1 MELVTDPKEL
11 QSYLDQVR
19 VEGKTIGLVPTMGFL
34 HQGHISLIERAVTE
48 NDVII
53 TTIFVNPLQFSANE
67 DLSTYPRNIEKDTEL
82 CLKAGTNVLFTPAV
96 EEMFC
101 DTVLTSISV
110 SNLSSVLEG
119 VSRPTHFSGVATVVS
134 KLFNIV
140 GPCRAYFGEKD
151 WQQLQIIRKMV
162 IDLSYP
168 VEVIGCPIIRDHDGL
183 ALSSRNVYLNS
194 EEREIA
200 SIIPQALQNAHERIR
215 AGEKNTQPIK
225 EIISKHILSS
235 SQISVDYIEVVNG
248 ESLEPVIQVDEETR
262 VLIAVRIGTTRLID
276 NINPH
281 IGINPI

>member
-194 EEREIA
+194 EQREIA

-215 AGEKNTQPIK
+215 GGEKNTQPIK
-225 EIISKHILSS
+225 EIISEHILSS

>member
-11 QSYLDQVR
+11 QSYLDQLR

>member
-11 QSYLDQVR
+11 QSYLDRVR

-225 EIISKHILSS
+225 EIISEHILSS

>member
-1 MELVTDPKEL
+1 
-11 QSYLDQVR
+11 
-19 VEGKTIGLVPTMGFL
+19 
-34 HQGHISLIERAVTE
+34 
-48 NDVII
+48 
-53 TTIFVNPLQFSANE
+53 
-67 DLSTYPRNIEKDTEL
+67 
-82 CLKAGTNVLFTPAV
+82 
-96 EEMFC
+96 
-101 DTVLTSISV
+101 
-110 SNLSSVLEG
+110 
-119 VSRPTHFSGVATVVS
+119 
-134 KLFNIV
+134 
-140 GPCRAYFGEKD
+140 
-151 WQQLQIIRKMV
+151 MV

>member
-11 QSYLDQVR
+11 QSYLDQLR

-82 CLKAGTNVLFTPAV
+82 CLNAGTNVLFTPAV

-225 EIISKHILSS
+225 EIISEHILSS

>member
-11 QSYLDQVR
+11 QSYLDRVR

>member
-11 QSYLDQVR
+11 QSYLDRVR

-110 SNLSSVLEG
+110 SNLSSALEG

-194 EEREIA
+194 EEREVA

>member
-11 QSYLDQVR
+11 QNYLDQVR
-19 VEGKTIGLVPTMGFL
+19 AEGKSIGLVPTMGFL

-48 NDVII
+48 NDVVI

-82 CLKAGTNVLFTPAV
+82 CLEAGTNLLFTPAV

-140 GPCRAYFGEKD
+140 GPCRSYFGEKD

-162 IDLSYP
+162 IDLSYR

-183 ALSSRNVYLNS
+183 ALSSRNVYLSS
-194 EEREIA
+194 EERKVA
-200 SIIPQALQNAHERIR
+200 SIIPQALQNARKKIIS
-215 AGEKNTQPIK
+215 GETQTQPIK
-225 EIISKHILSS
+225 ETILEHILSS
-235 SQISVDYIEVVNG
+235 SHISVDYIEIVNG
-248 ESLEPVIQVDEETR
+248 ESLEPVIAVDEETR

-281 IGINPI
+281 VGVNPI

>member
-11 QSYLDQVR
+11 QSYLDQLR

-82 CLKAGTNVLFTPAV
+82 CLKAGTNALFTPAV

-110 SNLSSVLEG
+110 NNLSSVLEG

-168 VEVIGCPIIRDHDGL
+168 VEVIGCPIIRDDDGL
-183 ALSSRNVYLNS
+183 ALSSRNVYLSS

>member
-1 MELVTDPKEL
+1 MQLVTDPKEL
-11 QSYLDQVR
+11 QNYLGQVR
-19 VEGKTIGLVPTMGFL
+19 AEGKSIGLVPTMGFL
-34 HQGHISLIERAVTE
+34 HQGHISLIERAVAE
-48 NDVII
+48 NDVVI

-67 DLSTYPRNIEKDTEL
+67 DLSTYPRNIENDTEL
-82 CLKAGTNVLFTPAV
+82 CLEAGTNLLFTPAV

-140 GPCRAYFGEKD
+140 GPCRSYFGEKD

-162 IDLSYP
+162 IDLSYR

-183 ALSSRNVYLNS
+183 ALSSRNVYLS
-194 EEREIA
+194 SDERKVA
-200 SIIPQALQNAHERIR
+200 SIIPQALQNAHKKISS
-215 AGEKNTQPIK
+215 GETQAQQIK
-225 EIISKHILSS
+225 ETILEHILSS
-235 SQISVDYIEVVNG
+235 SQISVDYVEIVNG
-248 ESLEPVIQVDEETR
+248 ESLEPVIAVDEETR

-281 IGINPI
+281 VGINPT

>member
-11 QSYLDQVR
+11 QNYLDQVR
-19 VEGKTIGLVPTMGFL
+19 AEGKSIGLVPTMGFL

-48 NDVII
+48 NDVVV

-67 DLSTYPRNIEKDTEL
+67 DLSTYPRNIENDTEL
-82 CLKAGTNVLFTPAV
+82 CLEAGTNLLFTPAV

-140 GPCRAYFGEKD
+140 GPCRSYFGEKD

-162 IDLSYP
+162 IDLSYR

-183 ALSSRNVYLNS
+183 ALSSRNVYLS
-194 EEREIA
+194 SDERKVA
-200 SIIPQALQNAHERIR
+200 SIIPQALQNAHKKISS
-215 AGEKNTQPIK
+215 GETQAQQIK
-225 EIISKHILSS
+225 ETILEHILSS
-235 SQISVDYIEVVNG
+235 SQISVDYVEIVNG
-248 ESLEPVIQVDEETR
+248 EALEPVIAVDEETR

-281 IGINPI
+281 VGINPT

>member
-11 QSYLDQVR
+11 QSYLDQLR

-225 EIISKHILSS
+225 EIISEHILSS

>member
-11 QSYLDQVR
+11 QSYLDQLR

-82 CLKAGTNVLFTPAV
+82 CLNAGTNVLFTPAV

-225 EIISKHILSS
+225 EIIS
-235 SQISVDYIEVVNG
+235 
-248 ESLEPVIQVDEETR
+248 
-262 VLIAVRIGTTRLID
+262 
-276 NINPH
+276 
-281 IGINPI
+281 

>member
-11 QSYLDQVR
+11 QSYLDRVR

-194 EEREIA
+194 EEREVA